1 MPRPEMSPFATR
13 MPAILAA
20 GQISELR
27 LALVGN
33 SDLKA
38 RLACDDLF
46 WDQFHGELQRAIA
59 DHSNISKL
67 RALITILKI
76 MVAYFELHSDPTLSY
91 SGLLKCIAVLSELL
105 NGPAADDH
113 NNDSLV
119 CDCLEVLLTYANVLN
134 RQLELLSFMCIWRI
148 MSLSLIAESPTQRLL
163 TTCLKLLPFCL
174 SSGSTQ
180 LTALHVPVVRDLLVS
195 RLEVVLYTMNGEK
208 PGKLA
213 SDLLTAILVG
223 TAQVLNFA
231 DKLPVVAL
239 AKNFPDSAS
248 FLGKLQSV
256 LLKESRPLLNV
267 AALNI
272 LRYILMGSAA
282 KASHSGKTVTAT
294 FESLFPRIIE
304 LIENKFLN
312 KNLPAYLYSPESIL
326 SDLCLDQSS
335 FCNLLRNS
343 NLDFR
348 IMNELERLFIST
360 PLFRQ
365 MNELKVANRD
375 LGSLA
380 DLTSLRRVASDS
392 EHSPGLSQIPL
403 ANNLDAISNHLLLFS
418 VFTSSNEDFRRRV
431 TSFNSGDPKQNP
443 NFLSLLI
450 FQLVDDYLF
459 LLGQIINSL
468 QAFRQYQQCQ
478 SDDPQFLVW
487 FGQNLGVIITLVE
500 HPIFTSTLYLIRSLC
515 RSVSTLR
522 NFFVNCNSILSVM
535 HPDED
540 STEGSLSVHHHNI
553 VEFLRSRYDKEMPF
567 NRKGNFISNLLD
579 IMACI
584 KSAEKALSYFS
595 SSRSNAIQQVETR
608 KAFCVKEVVLLASIA
623 NFMLDFSSFRDEILS
638 HETFLRDLAS
648 LFFGALRVMAGA
660 TSGHVPSEPDIFHE
674 QLQIQTGVMKVLKNY
689 LYDESEEDR
698 KDVWDY
704 IPLLAMFEKSLYGTA
719 GPCEAEQSIHEMLLE
734 QKVISFE
741 IMRNLTVASSYFS
754 ESIRESYLQYAH
766 LNPFGDHEVPLTWN
780 DYLVG
785 NIMSYELFLDADS
798 DEDISVDRFFNDDAF
813 VLRFVLNHSYMR
825 LVVGIN
831 FLEDHRYT
839 NIATFRRVDF
849 PEEYLL
855 RIWRRFLQVSRLE
868 QYEQELCG
876 NDVAKRVSLA
886 NQLSEIKVSI
896 TWIVINLTWK
906 DDGFGFQIPDK
917 VNFHLLDTVRARNTL
932 TLNQFSA
939 ANIVIEDSDEDDASD
954 GHADDA
960 EAQAQSVA
968 SATITPEERAR
979 ILHKFGFT
987 NVLKNLMHEMATPK
1001 DSHSSNRLKG
1011 PLERFDHLNAN
1022 DLYEKSKTAH
1032 TQMVSLLSGTQRAS
1046 RSGHI
1051 SGSRFLENHP
1061 LRRLSHV
1068 INSRDGTRPDVN
1080 RGGEGFGY
1088 GSDEEYLNA
1097 SEQIER
1103 GLGVTEGEE
1112 LTDNEYDFDEPWVR

>member
-1 MPRPEMSPFATR
+1 MPRPEASPFATR
-13 MPAILAA
+13 MPTILAA

-46 WDQFHGELQRAIA
+46 WDQFHSELKRAIA
-59 DHSNISKL
+59 DHNNVAKL

-91 SGLLKCIAVLSELL
+91 TGLLMCIAVVNELL

-113 NNDSLV
+113 NNESLV

-134 RQLELLSFMCIWRI
+134 RQLEPLSFVCIWRI

-163 TTCLKLLPFCL
+163 TTSLKLLPFCL
-174 SSGSTQ
+174 SSGSTK
-180 LTALHVPVVRDLLVS
+180 LTALHVPVVRNLLVS
-195 RLEVVLYTMNGEK
+195 RLEVVLNEMSGEK
-208 PGKLA
+208 TGKMA
-213 SDLLTAILVG
+213 NDLLTTILVG
-223 TAQVLNFA
+223 AAQVLNFA
-231 DKLPVVAL
+231 DKLSVVGPAN
-239 AKNFPDSAS
+239 NFPDSPS
-248 FLGKLQSV
+248 FLEKLQEV
-256 LLKESRPLLNV
+256 LVNESRPLLNI

-272 LRYILMGSAA
+272 LRFILMGPVVQG
-282 KASHSGKTVTAT
+282 SHSEKNVSAT

-312 KNLPAYLYSPESIL
+312 QNLPAYLYSPESIL

-343 NLDFR
+343 NLDYR

-365 MNELKVANRD
+365 MNELKFANRE

-380 DLTSLRRVASDS
+380 DLTSLRRVTSDS
-392 EHSPGLSQIPL
+392 GNSPGLSQLPL

-431 TSFNSGDPKQNP
+431 TFFNSGDPKQNP
-443 NFLSLLI
+443 NFLSLMI

-459 LLGQIINSL
+459 LLGQTINSL
-468 QAFRQYQQCQ
+468 QAFRQYQQSQ
-478 SDDPQFLVW
+478 TDDPQFLLW
-487 FGQNLGVIITLVE
+487 FGLNLGVIITLVE
-500 HPIFTSTLYLIRSLC
+500 HPIFTSTFYLIRSLC

-522 NFFVNCNSILSVM
+522 NFFVNCNSIASVL
-535 HPDED
+535 HPEED
-540 STEGSLSVHHHNI
+540 SSESSLSVHHPNI

-567 NRKGNFISNLLD
+567 NRKGNFINNLLD

-584 KSAEKALSYFS
+584 KAAEKALSYFS
-595 SSRSNAIQQVETR
+595 STRSNAIKQVETR

-660 TSGHVPSEPDIFHE
+660 TSGKSPSEHDIFHE
-674 QLQIQTGVMKVLKNY
+674 QLQIQTGVMKVIKNY
-689 LYDESEEDR
+689 IYDESEEDR
-698 KDVWDY
+698 KDVWDH
-704 IPLLAMFEKSLYGTA
+704 IPLLAMFEKSLYGTV
-719 GPCEAEQSIHEMLLE
+719 GPCESEQSIHEMLVE

-741 IMRNLTVASSYFS
+741 IMRNLTAASSYFS
-754 ESIRESYLQYAH
+754 ENIRESYLQYAH
-766 LNPFGDHEVPLTWN
+766 LNPFGDYEVPLTWN

-785 NIMSYELFLDADS
+785 NLMSYKLFLDPDS
-798 DEDISVDRFFNDDAF
+798 DEDVSVNRFFNDDCF

-825 LVVGIN
+825 LIVGIN

-839 NIATFRRVDF
+839 NSATFRREDF
-849 PEEYLL
+849 PEEYPL
-855 RIWRRFLQVSRLE
+855 RIWRRFLQLSRLE
-868 QYEQELCG
+868 KYEQELCG
-876 NDVAKRVSLA
+876 NDVAKRVRLA
-886 NQLSEIKVSI
+886 NQLSEIKVSV
-896 TWIVINLTWK
+896 TWIIINLTWK

-939 ANIVIEDSDEDDASD
+939 ANIVIEDSDEEDGSD
-954 GHADDA
+954 GQADDA
-960 EAQAQSVA
+960 EAHTQSTA
-968 SATITPEERAR
+968 SPIITPEERAR

-987 NVLKNLMHEMATPK
+987 NVLRDLMHEMATPK
-1001 DSHSSNRLKG
+1001 EPHSSSRLNG

-1032 TQMVSLLSGTQRAS
+1032 TQLVSLLGGTPRAA
-1046 RSGHI
+1046 RSGRTP
-1051 SGSRFLENHP
+1051 GTRFLENHP
-1061 LRRLSHV
+1061 LRRLSNV
-1068 INSRDGTRPDVN
+1068 ISSRDGTRPDVN

-1088 GSDEEYLNA
+1088 GSDEEYLNT

-1103 GLGVTEGEE
+1103 GIGVPEGDE